1 MYDIRRLR
9 MLLEIHERGTLA
21 AAAHTLHLTPSAIS
35 QQIATLEKEV
45 GCKLLRHVGRRVQ
58 LTEEALVVVEG
69 AAVILREM
77 DAIGTRVAQ
86 LSGKAA
92 GTIKLALFQSAA
104 IALLGPTLEYLREH
118 APKVVLEVDQIDP
131 ESGLAL
137 TKSREFDIVIAES
150 YPHHF
155 IPEHPDLHSELIAT
169 DPIHLIVPE
178 SSGIESLKQAH
189 EIPFALEGRQ
199 NTSRTWAIN
208 QCRAEGFEPH
218 VRYDIEDLMTHVALV
233 KSGFTAAIL
242 PGFIVSSIQ
251 DTYGIRILEMP
262 GSPARK
268 IMFTTRV
275 DTTTQPAII
284 AVREALQYACDQLEL
299 PYNL

>member
-21 AAAHTLHLTPSAIS
+21 AAANALHLTPSAIS

-69 AAVILREM
+69 ASVILREM

-86 LSGKAA
+86 LSGEAA
-92 GTIKLALFQSAA
+92 GTIRLALFQSAA
-104 IALLGPTLEYLREH
+104 IALLIPALEYLREH

-155 IPEHPDLHSELIAT
+155 IPEHPDLHSDLLAIDKLYLVA
-169 DPIHLIVPE
+169 PE
-178 SSGIESLKQAH
+178 DSGISSLAEAH
-189 EIPFALEGRQ
+189 DIPFVLEGRH

-208 QCRAEGFEPH
+208 QCRAVGFEPQ
-218 VRYDIEDLMTHVALV
+218 VRYDIEDLMTHYSLV
-233 KSGFTAAIL
+233 RSGFAAAIL
-242 PGFIVSSIQ
+242 PSFIVESIS
-251 DTYGIRILEMP
+251 DKSGVRVIELP
-262 GSPARK
+262 GAPERK
-268 IMFTTRV
+268 IMFTTRI

-284 AVREALQYACDQLEL
+284 AVREALQFAYQSLHE
-299 PYNL
+299 N

>member
-21 AAAHTLHLTPSAIS
+21 AAASSLHLTPSAIS
-35 QQIATLEKEV
+35 QQISTLEKEV

-58 LTEEALVVVEG
+58 LTEEALVVVDG

-86 LSGKAA
+86 LSGEAA

-104 IALLGPTLEYLREH
+104 VALLRPTLEYLRQH
-118 APKVVLEVDQIDP
+118 APKVTLEVDQIDP

-150 YPHHF
+150 YPHHY
-155 IPEHPDLHSELIAT
+155 IPEHPDLHSELLAT
-169 DPIHLIVPE
+169 DPIHLVVP
-178 SSGIESLKQAH
+178 AH
-189 EIPFALEGRQ
+189 ENINKLADAAHLPFVLEGRH

-208 QCRAEGFEPH
+208 QCRAAGFEP
-218 VRYDIEDLMTHVALV
+218 VIRYDIEDLLTHYSLV
-233 KSGFTAAIL
+233 KAGFAAAIL
-242 PGFIVSSIQ
+242 PGFITSSIE
-251 DTYGIRILEMP
+251 DHTGVKTLDLPNASE
-262 GSPARK
+262 RK
-268 IMFTTRV
+268 IMFATRV
-275 DTTTQPAII
+275 DTTTQPAIM
-284 AVREALQYACDQLEL
+284 AVKEALQHACT
-299 PYNL
+299 NLNK